1 MRFNTL
7 TITVFSLFLL
17 SACVSSS
24 KHEAALAEM
33 DTVRQSLGSAQEEI
47 NRNQRQIEQT
57 EQELDAAKT
66 QNAMAQEEISRNQR
80 QIEQTVQELDA
91 AKMQNSMAQEE
102 INRNQQQIKKTE
114 KKLDSAKM
122 QVKTAQDELM
132 KLEARKQ
139 DLQEELSESQAQMA
153 TLSSIENET
162 KRRNQIYEKFVNR
175 LKTMIDGGQLTVS
188 IEQGRIVINLP
199 NNVLF
204 NSGSANLNPEGEEA
218 LTQIASV
225 LSQFS
230 DRRFQIE
237 GHTDNKPIKSARFPS
252 NWELSSSRALTVV
265 HLLTDMEVV
274 PENISAAGFGE
285 FRPRADN
292 ETEEGRQLNRR
303 IEIIML
309 PNLDILSNEL
319 PKVTP

>member
-1 MRFNTL
+1 MRFSTL
-7 TITVFSLFLL
+7 TITILPIILL
-17 SACVSSS
+17 SACVSSG
-24 KHEAALAEM
+24 KHEATLAEM
-33 DTVRQSLGSAQEEI
+33 DTMRQSLGSAQEEI
-47 NRNQRQIEQT
+47 NRNQQQIEQT
-57 EQELDAAKT
+57 LQELDAARM
-66 QNAMAQEEISRNQR
+66 QNA
-80 QIEQTVQELDA
+80 L
-91 AKMQNSMAQEE
+91 AQEE
-102 INRNQQQIKKTE
+102 INRNQQQIEKTE
-114 KKLDSAKM
+114 RQLESARK
-122 QVKTAQDELM
+122 QIVTATNELM

-139 DLQEELSESQAQMA
+139 DLQAELSESQAQMA

-175 LKTMIDGGQLTVS
+175 LKSMIDGGQLTVS

-199 NNVLF
+199 NNVLYK
-204 NSGSANLNPEGEEA
+204 SGSANLNPEGEEA
-218 LTQIASV
+218 LAQIALV

-252 NWELSSSRALTVV
+252 NWELSTSRALTVV
-265 HLLTDMEVV
+265 HLLTDMDVV

>member
-1 MRFNTL
+1 MRFSTL
-7 TITVFSLFLL
+7 TITILPLILL
-17 SACVSSS
+17 SACVSSG

-33 DTVRQSLGSAQEEI
+33 DTMRQSLGSAQEEI
-47 NRNQRQIEQT
+47 NRNQQQIEQT
-57 EQELDAAKT
+57 EKALDTAKM
-66 QNAMAQEEISRNQR
+66 QNAMAQEEIKN
-80 QIEQTVQELDA
+80 
-91 AKMQNSMAQEE
+91 
-102 INRNQQQIKKTE
+102 NQQQIKKTE
-114 KKLDSAKM
+114 QELESARK
-122 QVKTAQDELM
+122 QIVTATNELM
-132 KLEARKQ
+132 KLESRKQ
-139 DLQEELSESQAQMA
+139 DLQEELSESQVQMSM
-153 TLSSIENET
+153 LRSIENET
-162 KRRNQIYEKFVNR
+162 NRRNQIYEKFVDR

-188 IEQGRIVINLP
+188 IEQGRIVISLP

-204 NSGSANLNPEGEEA
+204 KSGSARLNPEGEEA

-252 NWELSSSRALTVV
+252 NWELSTSRALTVI
-265 HLLTDMEVV
+265 HLLTDMDVV

-292 ETEEGRQLNRR
+292 ETEEGRRFNRR

-319 PKVTP
+319 PKITP

>member
-1 MRFNTL
+1 LRFSTL
-7 TITVFSLFLL
+7 SITILPLIL
-17 SACVSSS
+17 ISACVSSA

-47 NRNQRQIEQT
+47 DRNQQ
-57 EQELDAAKT
+57 
-66 QNAMAQEEISRNQR
+66 

-91 AKMQNSMAQEE
+91 ARMQNAIAQEE
-102 INRNQQQIKKTE
+102 IKRNQQQIKKT
-114 KKLDSAKM
+114 
-122 QVKTAQDELM
+122 QQEL
-132 KLEARKQ
+132 KSARKQ
-139 DLQEELSESQAQMA
+139 VVSATNDLMILEAKKQDLLQELSESQAQMA
-153 TLSSIENET
+153 TLRSIENET

-204 NSGSANLNPEGEEA
+204 KSGSANLNPEGEEA
-218 LTQIASV
+218 LAQIGSV

-252 NWELSSSRALTVV
+252 NWELSTSRALTVV
-265 HLLTDMEVV
+265 HLLADMDVV

-292 ETEEGRQLNRR
+292 ETEEGRQFNRR